1 MKILQ
6 LDANHPLLTEKLLAA
21 GFAVKD
27 DFHSD
32 YESVLA
38 KIRNYDGIILR
49 SRIPIDGRF
58 IRNSNL
64 KFIARVGAGMENID
78 QTAASEMRV
87 QLINAPE
94 GNRDALAEH
103 VLGMLLLLMNRLK
116 IASAQ
121 VQQGIWLREE
131 NRSEELMG
139 KTVGLIGY
147 GHMGK
152 ATARRL
158 SGFGVKVIFYDILE
172 GLGDG
177 FAQQVTMAELQQRA
191 DVLSLHIPLTL
202 ETRYL
207 VNEKFIAEMAKPFY
221 LVNTARGQ
229 NVDSAAVVAALKNG
243 KIKAAALDVL
253 EFEKSSFENLETQ
266 PEVMKELL
274 MMENVLLTPHIAG
287 WSLQSKIKMA
297 EVIADKIIARFP
309 V

>member
-21 GFAVKD
+21 GFQVKD
-27 DFHSD
+27 DFHAG
-32 YESVLA
+32 YAEVLSEI
-38 KIRNYDGIILR
+38 KNYDGLILR
-49 SRIPIDGRF
+49 SRIPIDGHF

-78 QTAASEMRV
+78 QTAAGERGIH
-87 QLINAPE
+87 LINAPE
-94 GNRDALAEH
+94 GNRDAVAEH
-103 VLGMLLLLMNRLK
+103 VLAMLLLLMNRLK

-139 KTVGLIGY
+139 KTVGLLGY
-147 GHMGK
+147 GNMGK

-158 SGFGVKVIFYDILE
+158 AGFGVRVIFYDILD
-172 GLGDG
+172 GLEDD
-177 FAQQVTMAELQQRA
+177 FAQQVTLAELQQQA
-191 DVLSLHIPLTL
+191 DVLSLHLPLTP
-202 ETRYL
+202 ETHYI
-207 VNEKFIAEMAKPFY
+207 VDEKFIAEMAKPFY

-229 NVDSAAVVAALKNG
+229 NVDTAAVLAALKNG

-253 EFEKSSFENLETQ
+253 EFEKSSFENLEAL
-266 PEVMKELL
+266 PPVMKELL
-274 MMENVLLTPHIAG
+274 AMENVLITPHIAG
-287 WSLQSKIKMA
+287 WSVQSKIKMA

-309 V
+309 L